1 MVAAVFSSLLHP
13 VRVLLRRKRAEQEL
27 EAELHFHLDE
37 LTAQHVDD
45 GMAPAEAARL
55 ARVRMGTL
63 ARIKEDCRESWGL
76 SWTEALLA
84 DITYGLRKLRNSP
97 VFTSTAI
104 CVLALSIGGA
114 VLFFALLRSV
124 LLAPLPYRSP
134 EELVA
139 LSLDNPVTSTFDQR
153 FTVRRVEHTR
163 DHAKSFSAVGAALKW
178 PEVMTLSSAGDP
190 EALVAARVS
199 SNFLEIVGTSPT
211 VGRGFVP
218 EEDHSSGRSAVILS
232 EGLWERRFGADPQ
245 VAGRVLLLDSQ
256 PHTVVGVLPKGF
268 DLPFPEV
275 DVWVTRP
282 SHSSHTPARF
292 WRFVT
297 TQDVIARLK
306 PGTTLAQAQSEMG
319 SLNQGY
325 VSMYPN
331 SLDAKPGVTVR
342 VQTLKTRVVAD
353 VRPVLWILFGAVCVL
368 LFIACTNV
376 SGLVLT
382 SASARSH
389 EFATLAA
396 LGAGT
401 FRLVSRLFVEST
413 VVVVLSGG
421 LAVILAAGVIGIL
434 PRLHL
439 PHLPR
444 SDEIRLDDGVL
455 AFATG
460 VAAMTS
466 LAVGFIP
473 ALEVA
478 RSRIASLLTGH
489 ASSANRISAA
499 WGKRCAGITR
509 QEQLVVGQVT
519 LSFVLLFGAGL
530 LVQSFAKLQSVDLG
544 FNPERL
550 LTLKV
555 PLPTASYDSRE
566 KRSVFFRELDRRM
579 STVPGIGDSA
589 LMRSIPTAP
598 ALFTNIH
605 VVGRDAVPEWEEPQ
619 ARLQSVT
626 TGYFATM
633 GISIRRGRA
642 FADPDNRS
650 QAPPTVVV
658 NESFARYFW
667 PAYPAGPDP
676 VGQHLR
682 LAFDRIASAEIIG
695 IVEDVRESGPAEPAD
710 PGFYLPM
717 AFSPPEKCYVALR
730 TGLPTQAAVGL
741 VTEELHSV
749 DPNLAI
755 SDVSM
760 MTVLLG
766 KVLGRQRL
774 ATALLVAFAS
784 LALLLAVVGLY
795 GVVAQLVQV
804 RTSEIGIRT
813 ALGATQG
820 DILGMFVGR
829 ALALVAVGIVLGVA
843 ATLTLGHIAEGFL
856 FGIVPSD
863 PVTYGAVVCVFMSAA
878 ILVAAVPTWKAL
890 KVTPVTAIKRV

>member
-1 MVAAVFSSLLHP
+1 MLDGFLFRL
-13 VRVLLRRKRAEQEL
+13 RVLFQRKRSEERL
-27 EAELHFHLDE
+27 DAELRFHLDK
-37 LTAQHVDD
+37 LTAKHIDD

-55 ARVRMGTL
+55 ARVRLGSL
-63 ARIKEDCRESWGL
+63 AGVKEECRESWGF
-76 SWTEALLA
+76 SRFEALLGDLA
-84 DITYGLRKLRNSP
+84 YGLRKLGKSP

-114 VLFFALLRSV
+114 TLFFALLRCV

-134 EELVA
+134 EELVV
-139 LSLDNPVTSTFDQR
+139 LSLDNPATRRFDQR

-163 DHAKSFSAVGAALKW
+163 DHAKSFSAVGAFLKW

-199 SNFLEIVGTSPT
+199 WNFLEIVGTRPM

-218 EEDHSSGRSAVILS
+218 EEDHPSGRSAVILS
-232 EGLWERRFGADPQ
+232 EGLWVRRFGADPQ
-245 VAGRVLLLDSQ
+245 VIGRVLSLDSQ
-256 PHTVVGVLPKGF
+256 PYTVVGVLPEGF

-282 SHSSHTPARF
+282 THSSHTPARF

-306 PGTTLAQAQSEMG
+306 PGTTLAQAQSEMD

-325 VSMYPN
+325 VSMHPN

-342 VQTLKTRVVAD
+342 VQPLKTRVVAY
-353 VRPVLWILFGAVCVL
+353 VRPVLWLLFGAVCVL
-368 LFIACTNV
+368 LLIACTNV
-376 SGLVLT
+376 CGLVLT
-382 SASARSH
+382 RASARSH

-413 VVVVLSGG
+413 TVVVVSGG
-421 LAVILAAGVIGIL
+421 LAVILAAGAIDVL
-434 PRLHL
+434 PRLQI

-444 SDEIRLDDGVL
+444 SDEIHMGGGVL
-455 AFATG
+455 AFAGG
-460 VAAMTS
+460 VAALTS
-466 LAVGFIP
+466 LVVGLFP

-489 ASSANRISAA
+489 SSSANQISAA
-499 WGKRCAGITR
+499 WGKRFAGITR
-509 QEQLVVGQVT
+509 QEQLVVGQVA
-519 LSFVLLFGAGL
+519 LSFVLMIGAGL
-530 LVQSFAKLQSVDLG
+530 LVKSFAKLQSVDLG

-550 LTLKV
+550 LTLKI
-555 PLPTASYDSRE
+555 PLPTTSYDTRE
-566 KRSVFFRELDRRM
+566 KRSVFFRELDRRL
-579 STVPGIGDSA
+579 SAVPGVDDSA
-589 LMRSIPTAP
+589 LMRSVPTAP

-605 VVGRDAVPEWEEPQ
+605 VVGRTAVPEWEEPQ

-626 TGYFATM
+626 TEYFATM
-633 GISIRRGRA
+633 GIAVRRGRA
-642 FADPDNRS
+642 FSDPDNRS
-650 QAPPTVVV
+650 QAPPTVVI
-658 NESFARYFW
+658 NESFARHFW

-676 VGQHLR
+676 VGQYLR

-695 IVEDVRESGPAEPAD
+695 IVEDVRESGPAESAD
-710 PGFYLPM
+710 PGFYVPM
-717 AFSPPEKCYVALR
+717 AFSPPEKCFVALR
-730 TGLPTQAAVGL
+730 TGLSTQTAVGL
-741 VTEELHSV
+741 VTEALHGV

-755 SDVSM
+755 SEVSM
-760 MTVLLG
+760 MTELLG
-766 KVLGRQRL
+766 EVLGRQRL

-784 LALLLAVVGLY
+784 LALLLVVVGLY

-813 ALGATQG
+813 ALGATQV
-820 DILGMFVGR
+820 DILRMFVGR

-843 ATLTLGHIAEGFL
+843 TTLALGHIAEGFL

-863 PVTYGAVVCVFMSAA
+863 PLTYGAAICVIALAA
-878 ILVAAVPTWKAL
+878 ATAAAVPIWRAL
-890 KVTPVTAIKRV
+890 RVAPATAIQRT

>member
-1 MVAAVFSSLLHP
+1 MFDGFLYRVRGLLQ
-13 VRVLLRRKRAEQEL
+13 RKRAEQEL
-27 EAELHFHLDE
+27 DDELRFHLDK
-37 LTAQHVDD
+37 LTEKQID
-45 GMAPAEAARL
+45 GGMPPAEAVRL
-55 ARVRMGTL
+55 ARVRLGRL
-63 ARIKEDCRESWGL
+63 AKVREDCRESWGFRRI
-76 SWTEALLA
+76 EALLG
-84 DITYGLRKLRNSP
+84 DIMYGLRTLRKSP

-114 VLFFALLRSV
+114 TLFFALLRSV

-134 EELVA
+134 EELVV
-139 LSLDNPVTSTFDQR
+139 LSLDNPTTGTFDQN
-153 FTVRRVEHTR
+153 FTVQRVEHTR
-163 DHAKSFSAVGAALKW
+163 DHTETFSAVGAFLKW
-178 PEVMTLSSAGDP
+178 PEVMTLSSGGDP

-199 SNFLEIVGTSPT
+199 SNFLEIVGTRPM

-218 EEDHSSGRSAVILS
+218 EEDHPSGRSAVILS
-232 EGLWERRFGADPQ
+232 EGLWERRFGTDSELT
-245 VAGRVLLLDSQ
+245 GRVLLLDSQ
-256 PHTVVGVLPKGF
+256 PYTVVGVLPAGF

-282 SHSSHTPARF
+282 SHHSVMPARF

-306 PGTTLAQAQSEMG
+306 PGTTLAQAQSEMA
-319 SLNQGY
+319 SLNQSY

-331 SLDAKPGVTVR
+331 NLDAKPGVTVR
-342 VQTLKTRVVAD
+342 VQPLKTRVVAD
-353 VRPVLWILFGAVCVL
+353 VRSVLWILFGAVCVL
-368 LFIACTNV
+368 LLIACTNV

-382 SASARSH
+382 RASARSH

-401 FRLVSRLFVEST
+401 LRLVSRLCVESTT
-413 VVVVLSGG
+413 VVVVSGG
-421 LAVILAAGVIGIL
+421 IAVILAAGAIGIL
-434 PRLHL
+434 PRLHM

-444 SDEIRLDDGVL
+444 SDEIHLDGGVL
-455 AFATG
+455 VFAAG
-460 VAAMTS
+460 VAALTS
-466 LAVGFIP
+466 LVVGFFP

-489 ASSANRISAA
+489 ASSANRLSAA
-499 WGKRCAGITR
+499 WGKRFAGITR
-509 QEQLVVGQVT
+509 QEQLVVGQVA
-519 LSFVLLFGAGL
+519 LSFVLMFGAGL
-530 LVQSFAKLQSVDLG
+530 LVQSFARLQSVDLG

-555 PLPTASYDSRE
+555 PLPTTSYDTRE
-566 KRSVFFRELDRRM
+566 KRSVFFRELDRRL
-579 STVPGIGDSA
+579 SAVPGIDESA

-605 VVGRDAVPEWEEPQ
+605 VVGRDAVPEWEEPM
-619 ARLQSVT
+619 ARLQSIT

-633 GISIRRGRA
+633 GIAVRRGRA

-650 QAPPTVVV
+650 QTPPTVVI
-658 NESFARYFW
+658 NESFARHLW

-710 PGFYLPM
+710 PGFYVPM
-717 AFSPPEKCYVALR
+717 AFSPPEKCFVALR
-730 TGLPTQAAVGL
+730 TGLSTQTAVGL
-741 VTEELHSV
+741 VTEVLHGV

-755 SDVSM
+755 SEVSM
-760 MTVLLG
+760 MTELLG
-766 KVLGRQRL
+766 EVLGRQRL

-795 GVVAQLVQV
+795 GVIAQLVQV

-820 DILGMFVGR
+820 DILRVFVGR
-829 ALALVAVGIVLGVA
+829 ALAQVAVGIVLGVA
-843 ATLTLGHIAEGFL
+843 ATLTLGHIAEDFL

-863 PVTYGAVVCVFMSAA
+863 PVTYGVVICMFMSAA
-878 ILVAAVPTWKAL
+878 LAAAAVPTWRAL
-890 KVTPVTAIKRV
+890 RVAPATAIKRV